1 MACSTPTRT
10 LITGGPKNGVR
21 SPDGNEVTDNVVSG
35 NLACYNN
42 SPQAQIGDSGGGPN
56 IVGGQKLGEC
66 ATL

>member
-1 MACSTPTRT
+1 
-10 LITGGPKNGVR
+10 
-21 SPDGNEVTDNVVSG
+21 VSG